1 MSAAQ
6 LDATVNLYQAQ
17 NHSVLKLIAISGGW
31 GARRNLNQLGLHVGD
46 EVVILRRAPLGG
58 PLVIENRGMRVAVG
72 RRLAEK
78 IEVEILR

>member
-1 MSAAQ
+1 MMAAQ
-6 LDATVNLYQAQ
+6 LDATVNLYEAQ
-17 NHSVLKLIAISGGW
+17 SHSVLKVIVISGGW

-46 EVVILRRAPLGG
+46 KVVIVRRAPLGG
-58 PLVIENRGMRVAVG
+58 PLVIENRGMRVAIG